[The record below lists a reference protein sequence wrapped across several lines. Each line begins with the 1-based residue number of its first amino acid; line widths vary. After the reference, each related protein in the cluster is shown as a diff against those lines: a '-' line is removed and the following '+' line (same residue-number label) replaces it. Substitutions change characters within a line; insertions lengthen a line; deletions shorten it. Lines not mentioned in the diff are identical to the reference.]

1 MDDAPQPD
9 DRQSSDTPT
18 GNPGFGPSPSPQVP
32 PEHRESAGGDAPAGA
47 ADGQRQVQGYPAGHD
62 AGVGNQSPCQT
73 GQYSSGQNPYG
84 GGYPTGQRANAGY
97 PFAPQNGGQYP
108 GAYQAGPY
116 RPNQYPTAG
125 YPTGRQYPTG
135 QQYPAGQ
142 QYPTGQQYPAGQ
154 YSGGQ
159 YPGGQNPQRPY
170 QPGPGYPGQ
179 YPSGQYPQ
187 GGYPGNQY
195 PAGPYPGNPYPGGQ
209 YPPQASTPWPYPGM
223 SQGGYPGAMP
233 NGNGPYPISPTPH
246 SKLAA
251 GLLSIFLGCFG
262 VGNFYLGRTG
272 RGVAQLMLTLI
283 GFLFFFIGPTIAI
296 IWGLIEGILILTSST
311 GSFWH
316 RDARGWELMD

>member
-1 MDDAPQPD
+1 MTMDDAPQPD
-9 DRQSSDTPT
+9 DRQSSNTPT

-32 PEHRESAGGDAPAGA
+32 PEHRDPAGGDAPVGA
-47 ADGQRQVQGYPAGHD
+47 ADGQRQAPGCPAGHD
-62 AGVGNQSPCQT
+62 AGVGNQNPYLT
-73 GQYSSGQNPYG
+73 GQYSQ

-97 PFAPQNGGQYP
+97 PFVPQNGGQYP
-108 GAYQAGPY
+108 GAYQPGPY

-125 YPTGRQYPTG
+125 YPAG
-135 QQYPAGQ
+135 QQYPA
-142 QYPTGQQYPAGQ
+142 Q

-159 YPGGQNPQRPY
+159 YAGGQNPQRPY

-179 YPSGQYPQ
+179 YPSGQYPSGQ
-187 GGYPGNQY
+187 YPPSGYPGNQY
-195 PAGPYPGNPYPGGQ
+195 PSGQYPGNQYPGGQ
-209 YPPQASTPWPYPGM
+209 YPPQTSMPWPYPVM
-223 SQGGYPGAMP
+223 PQGGYPGAMP
-233 NGNGPYPISPTPH
+233 NGRGPYPISPIPH

-283 GFLFFFIGPTIAI
+283 GFPFFFIGPTIAV

-316 RDARGWELMD
+316 RDARGWELTD

>member
-1 MDDAPQPD
+1 MDDAPQPE

-32 PEHRESAGGDAPAGA
+32 PEHQVSAGGNAPAGAGQPGQSGPGA
-47 ADGQRQVQGYPAGHD
+47 ADGQRQNPDYPAGYD
-62 AGVGNQSPCQT
+62 AGGVNQNPYQT

-84 GGYPTGQRANAGY
+84 GYPTGQRDNAGY

-116 RPNQYPTAG
+116 RPNQYPTTG
-125 YPTGRQYPTG
+125 YS
-135 QQYPAGQ
+135 AGQ

-154 YSGGQ
+154 YPGGQNPQRLYHPGSSYPGRYPAGQYPPSGYPGNQYPMGQYPGNQYPGGQ
-159 YPGGQNPQRPY
+159 YPGGQYTPQ
-170 QPGPGYPGQ
+170 
-179 YPSGQYPQ
+179 S
-187 GGYPGNQY
+187 
-195 PAGPYPGNPYPGGQ
+195 
-209 YPPQASTPWPYPGM
+209 SMPWPYPGM
-223 SQGGYPGAMP
+223 PQGGYPGAMP
-233 NGNGPYPISPTPH
+233 NGRGAYPISPTPH

-283 GFLFFFIGPTIAI
+283 GFPFFFIGPTIAI
-296 IWGLIEGILILTSST
+296 IWGLIEGILILTSSS

-316 RDARGWELMD
+316 RDARGWELTD

>member
-9 DRQSSDTPT
+9 DRQSSNTPT

-32 PEHRESAGGDAPAGA
+32 PEHRDPAGGDAPVGA
-47 ADGQRQVQGYPAGHD
+47 ADGQRQAPGCPAGHD
-62 AGVGNQSPCQT
+62 AGVGNQNPYPT
-73 GQYSSGQNPYG
+73 GQYSQ

-97 PFAPQNGGQYP
+97 PFVPQNGGQYP
-108 GAYQAGPY
+108 GAYQPGPY

-125 YPTGRQYPTG
+125 YPAG
-135 QQYPAGQ
+135 QQYPA
-142 QYPTGQQYPAGQ
+142 Q

-159 YPGGQNPQRPY
+159 YAGGQNPQRPY

-179 YPSGQYPQ
+179 YPSGQYPSGQ
-187 GGYPGNQY
+187 YPPSGYPGNQY
-195 PAGPYPGNPYPGGQ
+195 PSGQYPGNQYPGGQ
-209 YPPQASTPWPYPGM
+209 YPPQTSMPWPYPVM
-223 SQGGYPGAMP
+223 PQGGYPGAMP
-233 NGNGPYPISPTPH
+233 NGRGPYPISPTPH

-283 GFLFFFIGPTIAI
+283 GFPFFFIGPTIAV

-316 RDARGWELMD
+316 RDVRGWELTD

>member
-9 DRQSSDTPT
+9 DRQSSNTPT

-32 PEHRESAGGDAPAGA
+32 PAHRDPAGGDAPVGA
-47 ADGQRQVQGYPAGHD
+47 ADGQRQAPGCPAGHD
-62 AGVGNQSPCQT
+62 AGVGNQNPYPT
-73 GQYSSGQNPYG
+73 GQYSQ

-97 PFAPQNGGQYP
+97 PFVPQNGGQYP
-108 GAYQAGPY
+108 GAYQPGPY

-125 YPTGRQYPTG
+125 YPAG
-135 QQYPAGQ
+135 QQYPA
-142 QYPTGQQYPAGQ
+142 Q

-159 YPGGQNPQRPY
+159 YAGGQNPQRPY

-179 YPSGQYPQ
+179 YPSGQYPSGQ
-187 GGYPGNQY
+187 YPPSGYPGNQY
-195 PAGPYPGNPYPGGQ
+195 PSGQYPGNQYHGGQ
-209 YPPQASTPWPYPGM
+209 YPPQTSMPWPYPVM
-223 SQGGYPGAMP
+223 PQGGYPGAMP
-233 NGNGPYPISPTPH
+233 NGRGPYPISPIPH

-283 GFLFFFIGPTIAI
+283 GFPFFFIGPTIAM
-296 IWGLIEGILILTSST
+296 IWGLIEGILILTSSS

-316 RDARGWELMD
+316 RDARGWELTD

>member
-9 DRQSSDTPT
+9 DRQSSDMPT
-18 GNPGFGPSPSPQVP
+18 GNPGFGPSPSPQVS
-32 PEHRESAGGDAPAGA
+32 PEQQEPAGGDAA
-47 ADGQRQVQGYPAGHD
+47 AKSAQPGQSGPDAVDGQQQASGYPAGHD
-62 AGVGNQSPCQT
+62 FGGGNQNPYQT
-73 GQYSSGQNPYG
+73 GQYPTSQYPH
-84 GGYPTGQRANAGY
+84 GGYPTGQRADAGY

-108 GAYQAGPY
+108 GAYQPGPY
-116 RPNQYPTAG
+116 QPGQYPTAG
-125 YPTGRQYPTG
+125 
-135 QQYPAGQ
+135 YPAGQ
-142 QYPTGQQYPAGQ
+142 QYPTGQQYH
-154 YSGGQ
+154 GGQ
-159 YPGGQNPQRPY
+159 YPPGPY

-179 YPSGQYPQ
+179 YPSGQYPPS
-187 GGYPGNQY
+187 GYPGNQY
-195 PAGPYPGNPYPGGQ
+195 PTGQYPGNQYPGRQ
-209 YPPQASTPWPYPGM
+209 YPPQAPMPWPYPGM
-223 SQGGYPGAMP
+223 PQGGYPGAMP
-233 NGNGPYPISPTPH
+233 TGRSPYPISPTPH

-316 RDARGWELMD
+316 RDARGWELTD

>member
-1 MDDAPQPD
+1 MTMDDAPQPD
-9 DRQSSDTPT
+9 NRQSSDTPT

-32 PEHRESAGGDAPAGA
+32 PEHRGPAGGDAPVGA
-47 ADGQRQVQGYPAGHD
+47 AQPDQSGSDAVEGQRQAPGYTAGHN
-62 AGVGNQSPCQT
+62 AGSGNQNPYQT
-73 GQYSSGQNPYG
+73 GRYPSGQNPYG
-84 GGYPTGQRANAGY
+84 GYPTGQRDSAGY
-97 PFAPQNGGQYP
+97 PFAPQNCGQYP

-125 YPTGRQYPTG
+125 YP
-135 QQYPAGQ
+135 A
-142 QYPTGQQYPAGQ
+142 GQQYPAGQ
-154 YSGGQ
+154 YSGGWYPGGQ
-159 YPGGQNPQRPY
+159 YLGGQNPQRPY

-179 YPSGQYPQ
+179 YPAGQYPQ
-187 GGYPGNQY
+187 GGHPGNQY
-195 PAGPYPGNPYPGGQ
+195 LGRQ
-209 YPPQASTPWPYPGM
+209 YPPQTSMPWPYPGM
-223 SQGGYPGAMP
+223 PQSGYPGVMS
-233 NGNGPYPISPTPH
+233 NGRGPYPISPTPH

-296 IWGLIEGILILTSST
+296 IWGLIEGILILTSSA

-316 RDARGWELMD
+316 RDARGWELTD

>member
-1 MDDAPQPD
+1 MNQ
-9 DRQSSDTPT
+9 
-18 GNPGFGPSPSPQVP
+18 NP
-32 PEHRESAGGDAPAGA
+32 
-47 ADGQRQVQGYPAGHD
+47 Y
-62 AGVGNQSPCQT
+62 QT

-84 GGYPTGQRANAGY
+84 GYPTGQRDNAGY

-116 RPNQYPTAG
+116 RPNQYPTTG
-125 YPTGRQYPTG
+125 YS
-135 QQYPAGQ
+135 AGQ

-154 YSGGQ
+154 Y
-159 YPGGQNPQRPY
+159 PGGQNPQRLY
-170 QPGPGYPGQ
+170 QPGSSYPGRYPAGQ
-179 YPSGQYPQ
+179 YPPS
-187 GGYPGNQY
+187 GYPGNQY
-195 PAGPYPGNPYPGGQ
+195 PMGQYPGNQYPGGQ
-209 YPPQASTPWPYPGM
+209 YTPQSSMPWSYPGM
-223 SQGGYPGAMP
+223 PQGGYPGAMP
-233 NGNGPYPISPTPH
+233 NGRGAYPISPTPH

-296 IWGLIEGILILTSST
+296 IWGLIEGILILTSSS

-316 RDARGWELMD
+316 RDARGWELTD

>member
-9 DRQSSDTPT
+9 DRQSSDMPT
-18 GNPGFGPSPSPQVP
+18 GNPGFGPSPSPQVS
-32 PEHRESAGGDAPAGA
+32 PEQQKPAGGDAA
-47 ADGQRQVQGYPAGHD
+47 AKSAQPGQSGPDAVDGQQQASGYPAGHD
-62 AGVGNQSPCQT
+62 FGGGNQNPYQT
-73 GQYSSGQNPYG
+73 GQYSSGPYPTSQYPH
-84 GGYPTGQRANAGY
+84 GGYPTGQRADAGY

-108 GAYQAGPY
+108 GAYQPGPY
-116 RPNQYPTAG
+116 QPGQYPTAG
-125 YPTGRQYPTG
+125 
-135 QQYPAGQ
+135 YPAGQ
-142 QYPTGQQYPAGQ
+142 QYPTGQQYH
-154 YSGGQ
+154 GGQ
-159 YPGGQNPQRPY
+159 YPPRPY

-179 YPSGQYPQ
+179 YPPS
-187 GGYPGNQY
+187 GYPGNQY
-195 PAGPYPGNPYPGGQ
+195 PTGQYPSNQYPGRQ
-209 YPPQASTPWPYPGM
+209 YPPQAPMPWSYPGM
-223 SQGGYPGAMP
+223 PQGGYPGAMP
-233 NGNGPYPISPTPH
+233 TGRSLYPISPTPH

-316 RDARGWELMD
+316 RDARGWELTD

>member
-1 MDDAPQPD
+1 MTMDDAPQPD

-18 GNPGFGPSPSPQVP
+18 GNPGFGSSPSPQKP
-32 PEHRESAGGDAPAGA
+32 SEQREPAGGEAPAGA
-47 ADGQRQVQGYPAGHD
+47 ADGQRQAPGYPAGH
-62 AGVGNQSPCQT
+62 GVGGGNQNPYQT
-73 GQYSSGQNPYG
+73 GQYPY

-125 YPTGRQYPTG
+125 YPTGRQYP
-135 QQYPAGQ
+135 AGQ

-154 YSGGQ
+154 YSGGK

-179 YPSGQYPQ
+179 YPSGQYLQ

-195 PAGPYPGNPYPGGQ
+195 TAGPYPGNPYPGGQ

-223 SQGGYPGAMP
+223 PQGGYPGAMP

-283 GFLFFFIGPTIAI
+283 GFPFFFIGPTIAI

>member
-9 DRQSSDTPT
+9 DRQSSDMPT
-18 GNPGFGPSPSPQVP
+18 GNPGFGPSPFPQVP
-32 PEHRESAGGDAPAGA
+32 PEHQEPAGGDTDARAAQPGQSGPDA
-47 ADGQRQVQGYPAGHD
+47 ADGQQQASGYPAGHD
-62 AGVGNQSPCQT
+62 VGGGNQSPYQT
-73 GQYSSGQNPYG
+73 GQFPASQYPHD
-84 GGYPTGQRANAGY
+84 GYPTGQRGNAGY
-97 PFAPQNGGQYP
+97 PFAPQEGEQYP

-116 RPNQYPTAG
+116 RPSQYPTAG
-125 YPTGRQYPTG
+125 
-135 QQYPAGQ
+135 YPAGQ

-159 YPGGQNPQRPY
+159 YPPSPY

-179 YPSGQYPQ
+179 YPSGQYPPS
-187 GGYPGNQY
+187 GYPGNRY
-195 PAGPYPGNPYPGGQ
+195 PTGQYPGNQYPGGQ
-209 YPPQASTPWPYPGM
+209 YPPQAPMPWPYPGM
-223 SQGGYPGAMP
+223 PQGGYPGAMP
-233 NGNGPYPISPTPH
+233 SGRSPYPISPTPH

-296 IWGLIEGILILTSST
+296 IWGLIEGILILSSST

-316 RDARGWELMD
+316 RDARGWELTD

>member
-9 DRQSSDTPT
+9 DRQSSDMPT
-18 GNPGFGPSPSPQVP
+18 GNPGFGPSPSPQVS
-32 PEHRESAGGDAPAGA
+32 PEQQEPAGGDAA
-47 ADGQRQVQGYPAGHD
+47 AKSAQPGQSGPDAVVGQQQASGYPAGPD
-62 AGVGNQSPCQT
+62 FGGGNQNPYQT
-73 GQYSSGQNPYG
+73 GQYSSGQYPTSQYPH

-108 GAYQAGPY
+108 GAYQPGPY
-116 RPNQYPTAG
+116 QPSQYPTAG
-125 YPTGRQYPTG
+125 
-135 QQYPAGQ
+135 YPAGQ
-142 QYPTGQQYPAGQ
+142 QYPTGQRYP
-154 YSGGQ
+154 GGQ
-159 YPGGQNPQRPY
+159 YPGGQNPPRPY

-179 YPSGQYPQ
+179 YPSGQYPPS
-187 GGYPGNQY
+187 GYPGNQY
-195 PAGPYPGNPYPGGQ
+195 PTGQYPGNQYPGRQ
-209 YPPQASTPWPYPGM
+209 YPPQTPMPWPYPGM
-223 SQGGYPGAMP
+223 PQGGYPGAMP
-233 NGNGPYPISPTPH
+233 TGRSPYPISPTPH

-296 IWGLIEGILILTSST
+296 IWGLIEGILILSSST

-316 RDARGWELMD
+316 RDARGWELTD